1 MFRIRQLGSTPG
13 REVLGGI
20 TTFMA
25 MSYILFVQVQLLGG
39 AAGMN
44 AGGVIFATCVASAI
58 GCLVMGLWANY
69 PVALAPGMGENA
81 FFAFTMVGTMSAW
94 ELSMP
99 GWQPALALTMVAGL
113 VFLLLSFT
121 GLRAH
126 IVRSM
131 PAALQFGVAAGIGL
145 LIATVGLMNANV
157 VAFANGIPSAVPLD
171 GNPAA
176 WIALIG
182 LGVLLVLSALRVPGA
197 VLITILLNAG
207 LAMFVFNILDT
218 PQAIFSGHVF
228 DGVGE
233 TVRGGFAGFGGLAT
247 AMSDHA
253 IEIIALLVVLLFM
266 DVFDTIGTLVG
277 VCNQAGMM
285 KDGELPGIE
294 RALAADAI
302 ATSAGGALGTSTVTS
317 YVESA
322 TGVAS
327 GARTG
332 LSTVVVAGLMLLA
345 LFFQPLIKLIGGG
358 VQVAGG
364 GIANPMIA
372 PALIFVGAL
381 MLRAIREVNWDDVT
395 EYFPAFLAAIVMPL
409 TLSISHGI
417 AIGFIS
423 YALGKLLTGKP
434 GRCPVVVYVVAG
446 LFVLRYVISGL
457 AGVH

>member
-1 MFRIRQLGSTPG
+1 
-13 REVLGGI
+13 
-20 TTFMA
+20 
-25 MSYILFVQVQLLGG
+25 
-39 AAGMN
+39 
-44 AGGVIFATCVASAI
+44 
-58 GCLVMGLWANY
+58 
-69 PVALAPGMGENA
+69 
-81 FFAFTMVGTMSAW
+81 
-94 ELSMP
+94 
-99 GWQPALALTMVAGL
+99 LALTMIAGVA
-113 VFLLLSFT
+113 FLLLSFT

-126 IVRSM
+126 VVRSM
-131 PAALQFGVAAGIGL
+131 PAALQYGVAAGIGL

-157 VAFANGIPSAVPLD
+157 VVFANGIPSAVPLD

-218 PQAIFSGHVF
+218 PQAVFSGNVF
-228 DGVGE
+228 AGVGE
-233 TVRGGFAGFGGLAT
+233 TVRGGFAGFGGLAS

-285 KDGELPGIE
+285 KDGELPGVE

-322 TGVAS
+322 TGVAA

-332 LSTVVVAGLMLLA
+332 LATVVVAGLMLLA

-358 VQVAGG
+358 VMTAQGP
-364 GIANPMIA
+364 ANPMIA

-423 YALGKLLTGKP
+423 YAAGKLLTGKP
-434 GRCPVVVYVVAG
+434 RRCPIVVYVVAG